1 MPERRNYLLGFGERL
16 TAQVEIG
23 GGGGPKKPPYSF
35 EEAQRRLQP
44 MLANAA
50 SLFDAL
56 PEKACP
62 NGEAVASV
70 TLHPEYYAKSYYPS
84 GFLRPAGLRVVG
96 SRARTVRPDKR
107 SRGREPEE
115 AVTTE
120 LFVAGSRSSFHRL
133 ADQVPRWRQDSAG
146 ARQLPAIERVSAFEA
161 RHRIRRL
168 TKGRRAL
175 PLEVVL
181 HASERP
187 PIASSSRRSRHTF
200 RISVSFRISSASSSP
215 AGSASCAC
223 WRPGNR
229 PVKPPVSPSCVSC
242 GRCRGCAPPT
252 RSCAASLRQSGASNC
267 RNEMYSTRICGSR
280 SSMGGCRRRVH

>member
-1 MPERRNYLLGFGERL
+1 MPEKRNYLLGFGERL
-16 TAQVEIG
+16 IAQVEIG

-35 EEAQRRLQP
+35 EEAQRRLEP

-50 SLFDAL
+50 SAFDAL
-56 PEKACP
+56 PDKACP

-84 GFLRPAGLRVVG
+84 GFLRSAGLRAVG

-146 ARQLPAIERVSAFEA
+146 AGIFRRLSESQRSRPSTVSA
-161 RHRIRRL
+161 
-168 TKGRRAL
+168 GSRRARGRCPSRL
-175 PLEVVL
+175 FFTRARGL
-181 HASERP
+181 A
-187 PIASSSRRSRHTF
+187 IASSSRRSRHTF
-200 RISVSFRISSASSSP
+200 GISVSFRISSVSSSP
-215 AGSASCAC
+215 ASSASCAC
-223 WRPGNR
+223 WRLGNR
-229 PVKPPVSPSCVSC
+229 SVKSLASPSCVSC
-242 GRCRGCAPPT
+242 GRCPDCAPPT

-280 SSMGGCRRRVH
+280 SSMEGCRRRVR